1 MNIDEYELNLVAITP
16 LIEGGKGA
24 NDGEEHR
31 AQTGEQEVK
40 GARRGTEGSE
50 DFEKYGISKKYE
62 LFNNNNLA
70 TKRHGV
76 TKEEATAPP

>member
-1 MNIDEYELNLVAITP
+1 MNIDEYELNLVAITL

-40 GARRGTEGSE
+40 GARRGTESSE
-50 DFEKYGISKKYE
+50 DLMKMKILKKMGFVK
-62 LFNNNNLA
+62 LMI
-70 TKRHGV
+70 
-76 TKEEATAPP
+76 